1 MCSSPLPLYYTLL
14 IKSFPSYFGRIY
26 PWVLPCPQT
35 ECVKRAQ
42 IPICTYIVHF
52 LLPPLPPRPPPPSF
66 PRDQL
71 DGSMN
76 VRRSHQTRAD
86 LDPHARPRHRGNAFP
101 TRASPSRVNSD
112 AITPEFARRG
122 ERFSCF
128 FSPSA
133 EMGQEELELDSSAPP
148 QRHVSASP

>member
-52 LLPPLPPRPPPPSF
+52 LLPPPYFS
-66 PRDQL
+66 
-71 DGSMN
+71 S
-76 VRRSHQTRAD
+76 RSIRWKYKREEVAPQTGDD
-86 LDPHARPRHRGNAFP
+86 LDPHARPRHRGNTLP
-101 TRASPSRVNSD
+101 TCASPSRVNSN
-112 AITPEFARRG
+112 AIMSEFARR
-122 ERFSCF
+122 EVLLLLFS
-128 FSPSA
+128 SLLWKWVRRSWN
-133 EMGQEELELDSSAPP
+133 
-148 QRHVSASP
+148 